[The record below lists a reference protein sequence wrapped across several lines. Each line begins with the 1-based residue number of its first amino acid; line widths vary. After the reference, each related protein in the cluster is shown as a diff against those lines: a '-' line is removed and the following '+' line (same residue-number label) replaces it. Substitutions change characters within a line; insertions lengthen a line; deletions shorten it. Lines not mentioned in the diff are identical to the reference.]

1 MAENILKRTELVDR
15 IIDME
20 LDNHV
25 KLLTGVRGVGKSIL
39 LKQIMDELKMRGV
52 HQDNLIFI
60 SFFSQSYRNKELREL
75 YKSIEDKILETGGKS
90 YLFFDDVEVFPKWQS
105 LLNYLRVNPNC
116 EIYAAV
122 NYSKFFSREE
132 KAELAGRSFKFEIFP
147 FSFREFVDYH
157 REFDD
162 DISISELFM
171 EYVRF
176 GGMPE
181 LLQLEYS
188 GDKLS
193 ALEQIFKIVLY
204 QDFVKDSDM
213 DEFLVKT
220 FLEFMIENFTEKFSF
235 KKAIKALYDEDEYD
249 LINSCRYLM
258 PYSSLM
264 YNSNITNSLNRKIS
278 FDERYYLAD
287 HGLYNVVY
295 RNDNYILEKLLKNIV
310 FIELL
315 RRGYCVFFMKD
326 NKKTIDFVCSDFNR
340 KIVIQFDYIFLN
352 DEIARK
358 EIESLNSQNFT
369 DEKYIITTGN
379 YDFSKFGVKHLN
391 IIDFLLC
398 DEI

>member
-1 MAENILKRTELVDR
+1 MTEIILKRTELVDK
-15 IIDME
+15 IIDQE
-20 LDNHV
+20 SYDQV
-25 KLLTGVRGVGKSIL
+25 KLLTGIRGVGKSIL

-52 HQDNLIFI
+52 NEDNLIFI
-60 SFFSQSYRNKELREL
+60 SFFSQHYRNKDLWEL
-75 YKSIEDKILETGGKS
+75 YKLIKDKIHDESKY
-90 YLFFDDVEVFPKWQS
+90 YLFFDDIEEFPKWQS
-105 LLNYLRVNPNC
+105 LLNYLRVDSNC

-147 FSFREFVDYH
+147 FSFKEFLNYH
-157 REFDD
+157 MEFED
-162 DISISELFM
+162 DIPINDLFM
-171 EYVRF
+171 DYIRF

-188 GDKLS
+188 NEKLS
-193 ALEQIFKIVLY
+193 VLEQIFKIILY
-204 QDFVKDSDM
+204 QDFVKGSDM

-220 FLEFMIENFTEKFSF
+220 FLEFMVENFTEKFSY
-235 KKAIKALYDEDEYD
+235 KKAIKALYDEEHYE
-249 LINSCRYLM
+249 LINNCLYIM
-258 PYSSLM
+258 PNSSLM
-264 YNSNITNSLNRKIS
+264 FKSNIANSSNRKIS
-278 FDERYYLAD
+278 FDEKYYLAD
-287 HGLYNVVY
+287 HGLYNAVY
-295 RNDNYILEKLLKNIV
+295 RNDNYIIEKLLKNIV

-315 RRGYCVFFMKD
+315 RRGYRVFFMKD

-340 KIVIQFDYIFLN
+340 KIVIQFDYVFLN
-352 DEIARK
+352 PDITQK

-379 YDFSKFGVKHLN
+379 YDFSQFGVKHLN